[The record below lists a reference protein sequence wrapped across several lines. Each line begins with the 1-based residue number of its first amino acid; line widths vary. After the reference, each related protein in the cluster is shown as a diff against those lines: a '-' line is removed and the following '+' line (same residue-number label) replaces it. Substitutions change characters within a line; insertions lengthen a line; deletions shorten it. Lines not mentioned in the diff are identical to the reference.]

1 MQNKILFIFTICQ
14 LKQEYCQLNQEI
26 CQCDKGQSPVTLINI
41 YYISISYHNHD
52 VRGQILL
59 GMMTAMTQYLS
70 PRLLPAVSRRQ
81 PQPLI
86 PLFCRKTPSLSQV
99 KTSIK
104 RVKSRM
110 QFELFRAKE
119 VKSKAQSEQTTSE
132 RQETA
137 SLTI

>member
-1 MQNKILFIFTICQ
+1 MEQNKKNIQKDQELTKEELEQVNGGGFI
-14 LKQEYCQLNQEI
+14 
-26 CQCDKGQSPVTLINI
+26 
-41 YYISISYHNHD
+41 
-52 VRGQILL
+52 
-59 GMMTAMTQYLS
+59 
-70 PRLLPAVSRRQ
+70 PRP
-81 PQPLI
+81 
-86 PLFCRKTPSLSQV
+86 
-99 KTSIK
+99 K